1 MNWFVEHLHRD
12 GTVLARLPVTA
23 TDFGIGRALDNA
35 LVLNDPHCASYHA
48 QVRLASDGSAELH
61 DLGSKNGIRAQR
73 GKRQSSYAITSDA
86 IYNLGSSHIRIR
98 NAAWP
103 LAPELALSR
112 LPIWPLAVLA
122 LALVLAH
129 GAWSVWLNEVGDK
142 TPPYL
147 YALSGVAA
155 GMCIWSAMYAL
166 LGRILTGVDRFFTHL
181 LIASCAYLGA
191 TLLDN
196 GLKMLAFA
204 SAWLWPMRISSYLM
218 VFVLLLTVRA
228 HLRVADPR
236 HWPKLRWAV
245 AAVALL
251 SVVVPLAQRWI
262 SEHRLTDIQTVNVIE
277 HPALRLT
284 TPATIASF
292 IASGAELKQRADQ
305 DLRRDDAEAFD
316 GDDDDDDED

>member
-12 GTVLARLPVTA
+12 GTVLARLPVTG
-23 TDFGIGRALDNA
+23 THFGIGRALDNA
-35 LVLNDPHCASYHA
+35 LVLNDPHCASHHA
-48 QVRLASDGSAELH
+48 QLRIGSDGSAELH

-73 GKRQSSYAITSDA
+73 GKRQSAYAVTSDA
-86 IYNLGSSHIRIR
+86 IYSLGGSHIRIR

-103 LAPELALSR
+103 LAPEQVLSR

-129 GAWSVWLNEVGDK
+129 GAWNLWLNDLGDK

-147 YALSGVAA
+147 YGLSGIAA
-155 GMCIWSAMYAL
+155 GLCIWSAMYAL
-166 LGRILTGVDRFFTHL
+166 LGRILTGGDRFFTHL

-191 TLLDN
+191 ALLDN

-204 SAWLWPMRISSYLM
+204 SAWLWPMRISSYVMIL
-218 VFVLLLTVRA
+218 VLALTVRA

-245 AAVALL
+245 AAVAVL
-251 SVVVPLAQRWI
+251 SLVVPLAQRWI
-262 SEHRLTDIQTVNVIE
+262 SEHRLTAIQTLNVIE
-277 HPALRLT
+277 HPALRLAS
-284 TPATIASF
+284 PATITGF
-292 IASGAELKQRADQ
+292 IASGAQLKARADQ
-305 DLRRDDAEAFD
+305 DLTRDDGEELP
-316 GDDDDDDED
+316 DDDED